1 MKLLV
6 TGGMGFIGSHF
17 IRHILNSYDYKVVN
31 FDKLT
36 YCGNPDN
43 LRDVENNSNYSF
55 VKGCICDAKLIN
67 DVMKDCDAVVHFAAE
82 THVDR
87 SIRNPYNFLMTD
99 VVGTGVLLEAAKTLK
114 VKKFVHISTD
124 EVYGSINEGL
134 FKETDPLN
142 PNSPYSASKTGADR
156 LARSFFITYGLP
168 VVIARPSNN
177 YGSHQFPEKFIPL
190 CISNIS
196 EGKNIPLYGD
206 GSNVRDWLYVLDNCR
221 AIDILLH
228 NGENGEAYNVGGE
241 NEIVSLDL
249 AKTIVKE
256 LGVGEEKISFVGDRE
271 GHDQRYA
278 VDNTK
283 IRKLGW
289 SPKASFNKQLKDTI
303 QWYLNNKKWWQD
315 CKKKGEEW
323 FNWHHERNFGK

>member
-17 IRHILNSYDYKVVN
+17 IRHMLTNYDYKVVN
-31 FDKLT
+31 LDKLT
-36 YCGNPDN
+36 YCGNPEN
-43 LRDVENNSNYSF
+43 LRDIENNPNYSF
-55 VKGCICDAKLIN
+55 VKGCICDTNTVN
-67 DVMKDCDAVVHFAAE
+67 DVMKNCDAVVHFAAE

-87 SIRNPYNFLMTD
+87 SIRNPHDFLMTD
-99 VVGTGVLLEAAKTLK
+99 VVGTGILLDAAKKLK
-114 VKKFVHISTD
+114 IKKFVHISTD
-124 EVYGSINEGL
+124 EVYGSINEGI

-142 PNSPYSASKTGADR
+142 PNSPYSASKAGADR

-190 CISNIS
+190 CITNIS

-206 GSNVRDWLYVLDNCR
+206 GSNVRDWLHVLDNCK
-221 AIDILLH
+221 AIDLLLH
-228 NGENGEAYNVGGE
+228 NGENGEAYNAGGE

-249 AKTIVKE
+249 AKAIVKE
-256 LGVGEEKISFVGDRE
+256 LGVGEDRISFVGNRE

-289 SPKASFNKQLKDTI
+289 KPKAQFNKQLKETI
-303 QWYLNNKKWWQD
+303 QWYLDNKKWWQD